1 MNKLYSTISE
11 ISRIFTENNVE
22 FVLARFNSNNP
33 KEPDDLDFLVKPNSF
48 ERAIKVLEE
57 NGYRSSSHDE
67 ALGGRIKGMQKNLTR
82 QTKIKID
89 LHQDFTWRKTQYF
102 DLSLVWDNLRFVN
115 FSKVRY
121 PAPKVE
127 VDTFLV
133 IVNLIFEKT
142 YIQKEDLEYIRGS
155 SREIFTD
162 PILQIQAR
170 KYGWERTF
178 SKFSVWFDK
187 LGQPTHFP
195 RFLPVS
201 LILYSYLEKF
211 LHDKRVNVISLLY
224 YVFFRIRF
232 NLNGVLPYE

>member
-1 MNKLYSTISE
+1 MNKFYDTISE
-11 ISRIFTENNVE
+11 ISRIFTKNKIQFAVT
-22 FVLARFNSNNP
+22 RFNRNIL
-33 KEPDDLDFLVKPNSF
+33 KEPDDLDILVKPGSF
-48 ERAIKVLEE
+48 KKAIEVLEE

-67 ALGGRIKGMQKNLTR
+67 ALGGRIKGMQMNLTEPER
-82 QTKIKID
+82 IKID
-89 LHQDFTWRKTQYF
+89 LHQNFTWRKAKYF

-133 IVNLIFEKT
+133 IINLIFEKT

-178 SKFSVWFDK
+178 SKFNILFDK
-187 LGQPTHFP
+187 FGKPP
-195 RFLPVS
+195 RFPVFLPIS
-201 LILYSYLEKF
+201 LVVHSYIEKF
-211 LHDKRVNVISLLY
+211 FHDKRIDVTSVLY
-224 YVFFRIRF
+224 YVFSRIRF
-232 NLNGVLPYE
+232 SVNGVLPYE